1 MACKNVWKRF
11 FEMIVQGVQ
20 RVCGDIAHCCRP
32 RPGGAHKQQRAAQGK
47 NGSRTL
53 EPSRRWHREP
63 EGLSGGQCTIGLDN
77 YQYYFGGSLL

>member
-1 MACKNVWKRF
+1 MATLWMV
-11 FEMIVQGVQ
+11 VGVS
-20 RVCGDIAHCCRP
+20 RP

-63 EGLSGGQCTIGLDN
+63 EGLSGGQCTIGA
-77 YQYYFGGSLL
+77 